1 MPKNHGDLSKRKQS
15 GGRKVRYRG
24 KRVHERGGEA
34 TETRLG
40 NVRLTEKRG
49 RGGEKKSK
57 LLRGDTANVTDLKT
71 GKTVKTQI
79 LSVIKNRASADYDR
93 RRIITKGAIIKTKLG
108 NAKVTSR
115 PGQTSVIN
123 AVLTGEETS

>member
-1 MPKNHGDLSKRKQS
+1 MI
-15 GGRKVRYRG
+15 
-24 KRVHERGGEA
+24 
-34 TETRLG
+34 
-40 NVRLTEKRG
+40 
-49 RGGEKKSK
+49 
-57 LLRGDTANVTDLKT
+57 DLKT

-115 PGQTSVIN
+115 PGQTSVVN

>member
-40 NVRLTEKRG
+40 NTRLTEKRV

-57 LLRGDTANVTDLKT
+57 LLRGDTANVIDLKT

-93 RRIITKGAIIKTKLG
+93 RGIITKGAIIKTKLG

-115 PGQTSVIN
+115 PGQTSVVN